1 LCPGNPRSNGQRNPS
16 YTGTFAFDNDFPA
29 LLPGFQAD
37 PPDQP
42 SPLLVAKSELGVSR
56 VVCYSPRHDLTLGRM
71 HPREIRAV
79 VDAWCEES
87 ARLSALPFINAVTI
101 FENRGSGMGASNP
114 HPHCQIWANQ
124 SIPNELAKEQESQQ
138 QYLRDHGRCLLCD
151 YLAVEHAS
159 ERLIFDN
166 PSFAVLVPFWA
177 VWPFETIVI
186 GKRHTGAIEQFTP
199 AERDDLA
206 GALQR
211 LSTRYDNLF
220 AAPFP
225 YSAGFHQRPCNEG
238 SHEGFHLHAHFYPPL
253 LRSAT
258 VRKFLVGYEM
268 LAMPQRDITAE
279 AAAER
284 LRSASELHYLDGTSR
299 S

>member
-37 PPDQP
+37 PPAQP
-42 SPLLVAKSELGVSR
+42 KPLLVAEAELGVSR

-151 YLAVEHAS
+151 YLAVEHS
-159 ERLIFDN
+159 SDRLIFEN
-166 PSFAVLVPFWA
+166 SSFAVLVPFWA

-186 GKRHTGAIEQFTP
+186 GAEVPGGLRNASHASARHH
-199 AERDDLA
+199 R
-206 GALQR
+206 
-211 LSTRYDNLF
+211 
-220 AAPFP
+220 
-225 YSAGFHQRPCNEG
+225 
-238 SHEGFHLHAHFYPPL
+238 
-253 LRSAT
+253 RS
-258 VRKFLVGYEM
+258 RGG
-268 LAMPQRDITAE
+268 
-279 AAAER
+279 AAA
-284 LRSASELHYLDGTSR
+284 LG
-299 S
+299 